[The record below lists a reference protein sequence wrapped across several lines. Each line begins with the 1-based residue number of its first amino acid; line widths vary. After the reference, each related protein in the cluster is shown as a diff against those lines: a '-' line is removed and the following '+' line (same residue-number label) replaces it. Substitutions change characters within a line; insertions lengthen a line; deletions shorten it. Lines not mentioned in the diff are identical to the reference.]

1 MNSGLLAW
9 EGSAYPSLQL
19 KAWNGRVMTAFFAV
33 VLKALDSREGVADGD
48 LKEEVKLASAATT
61 AIASFLHSMETSPW
75 FLTADQANSM
85 RVAVETYLNLIQV
98 LALLSHRR
106 QKPRWKCVP
115 KHHSMVHLIEDQS
128 KSLINMR
135 AYHTFLDEDFVGVFK
150 ALAQQV
156 PKELLEY
163 RCMTR
168 YLLRLKATPA

>member
-1 MNSGLLAW
+1 MNGGLLSF

-19 KAWNGRVMTAFFAV
+19 KAWNGRVMTAFFSI
-33 VLKALDSREGVADGD
+33 VLKALDGKEGLADGD
-48 LKEEVKLASAATT
+48 LKQELHVATAATT
-61 AIASFLHSMETSPW
+61 AIASFLHEMETSPW
-75 FLTADQANSM
+75 FLTAEQANRM
-85 RVAVETYLNLIQV
+85 RTAIETYLSLIQV
-98 LALLSHRR
+98 LALISHKR

-115 KHHSMVHLIEDQS
+115 KHHSLLHLIEDQS
-128 KSLINMR
+128 SSLINMR

-168 YLLRLKATPA
+168 YLLRLKATAA